1 MPAAPRLAFFY
12 AAMFALTG
20 VQLPF
25 WPAWLAARGLTAGE
39 IRLLLAIG
47 QWLKLA
53 TNPLTGIAADRSGAP
68 RRVMLLLS
76 LGATAGFA
84 VLLTAHGFVSLLLL
98 SALTGACLSA
108 LLPLGDYV
116 ALAAAYAGRLD
127 YGRIRLWGSLGFIAA
142 TLLAGRLVTL
152 AGIDSVALLL
162 AGAAALIL
170 AACAALPAPRRG
182 RDATPRAGALRALA
196 RPSFLLFLLAAAL
209 IQGSHAVYY
218 GFGTLY
224 WRRLGIADDVI
235 ALLWAEGVVAEIAL
249 FYWGAPLLR
258 RLGPAGLL
266 ALGGAGGL
274 LRWSATGFIA
284 SLPALAL
291 LQLLHGLTFGAAH
304 LGAMH
309 HLARNLPPAQA
320 ATAQA
325 LYATVVGGLGQG
337 LLMLV
342 AGALY
347 GAVAGKAY
355 LAMAAVAAVGG
366 ALALF
371 LPATKS

>member
-1 MPAAPRLAFFY
+1 
-12 AAMFALTG
+12 
-20 VQLPF
+20 
-25 WPAWLAARGLTAGE
+25 
-39 IRLLLAIG
+39 
-47 QWLKLA
+47 
-53 TNPLTGIAADRSGAP
+53 
-68 RRVMLLLS
+68 
-76 LGATAGFA
+76 
-84 VLLTAHGFVSLLLL
+84 
-98 SALTGACLSA
+98 
-108 LLPLGDYV
+108 V

-266 ALGGAGGL
+266 ALGGGGGL
-274 LRWSATGFIA
+274 LRWSLTGFVA

-355 LAMAAVAAVGG
+355 LAMAAVAAAGG
-366 ALALF
+366 ALALL